1 MRIIETQVWPEQQ
14 HPPFGAGIYIALEGE
29 ELVAGLTEGERVILR
44 ESPDSEV
51 DATMHLVLLS
61 GRKVWF
67 GELTSEYRDLT
78 DIPDIPDI
86 SDNPAESPS
95 AATSQE

>member
-1 MRIIETQVWPEQQ
+1 MRIIETQVWPEQR
-14 HPPFGAGIYIALEGE
+14 HPPFGTGIYIALEGE

-44 ESPDSEV
+44 ESPDFEI
-51 DATMHLVLLS
+51 DATMHLVLLNS
-61 GRKVWF
+61 RKVWF

-78 DIPDIPDI
+78 DIPDI